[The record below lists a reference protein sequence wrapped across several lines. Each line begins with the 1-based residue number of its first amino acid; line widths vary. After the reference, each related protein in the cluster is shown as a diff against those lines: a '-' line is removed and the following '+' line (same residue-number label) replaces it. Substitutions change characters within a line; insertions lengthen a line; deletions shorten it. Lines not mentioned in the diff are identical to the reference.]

1 VFVERYVL
9 MYKKYSVQCSTCLIW
24 YDIDIPLL
32 DGEEYTCEFCSHGY
46 FGEFDYEDFERG
58 FINE

>member
-1 VFVERYVL
+1 